1 MNYGVFSYPGEGDV
15 NLGNRPFSFSVR
27 ILTNQNLF
35 LLRMWGWVNH
45 EYHENLAIL
54 NSIDSTVLC
63 GFVQIHFTDVHLS
76 DDYCLMV

>member
-1 MNYGVFSYPGEGDV
+1 
-15 NLGNRPFSFSVR
+15 
-27 ILTNQNLF
+27 
-35 LLRMWGWVNH
+35 MWGWVNH

-76 DDYCLMV
+76 DDYCLNWFKIIIFFWCCRPPTEDAWYVANYNIAQAVGIMAFGEI